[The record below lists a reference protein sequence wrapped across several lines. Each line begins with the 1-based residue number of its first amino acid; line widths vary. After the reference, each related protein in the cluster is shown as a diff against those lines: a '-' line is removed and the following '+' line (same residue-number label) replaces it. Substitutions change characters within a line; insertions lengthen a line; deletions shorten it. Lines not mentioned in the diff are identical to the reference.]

1 MHPVFRNA
9 DGTTRILKIWDQSI
23 NGNPPDGYRIGS
35 VYDSDIINQAILA
48 NESERYNIVPSRD
61 FSGHGTHVA
70 GIMAGNFAANRNN
83 SIGIATKSPLLVVKL
98 GKAEQG
104 GYPLTSE
111 LIQAVD
117 FVIRQAQQY
126 GMPVAINLSY
136 GNTYGSHDG
145 TSLVETFI
153 DAVIQ
158 QWKSVIC
165 IGTGNEGNAAGHTSG
180 YLTIGDSQNVQL
192 TVGGYQQAFSI
203 QIWKQY
209 QDKFDI
215 YLRGATGSNYVLINS
230 SSGTARYNIDNNT
243 VLVYYGEP
251 SPYSPFQEIYIDILP
266 NGDYVTEGIWQ
277 IELVPVKI
285 VNGRYDMWL
294 PASQVLSSNTRFVR
308 PNPDTTLTIPS
319 ATLGAISVGGYDS
332 RNMSFADFSG
342 RGYTRLVDIVKPDIV
357 APAVDINSSEPGGGM
372 GTRSGT
378 SMATPFVTGSAALL
392 MEWGIVR
399 GNDRYLYGEK
409 VKSYLISG
417 AKGLPGEPIPSARQG
432 WGALCVRD
440 SIPI

>member
-23 NGNPPDGYRIGS
+23 NGRPPEGYRIGS
-35 VYDSDIINQAILA
+35 VYDAESINQAILA
-48 NESERYNIVPSRD
+48 APAERYSIVPTTD
-61 FSGHGTHVA
+61 YSGHGTHVA
-70 GIMAGNFAANRNN
+70 GIMAGNFAQNRNN
-83 SIGIATKSPLLVVKL
+83 SIGIATKSPIIAVKL

-111 LIQAVD
+111 LMQAVD
-117 FVIRQAQQY
+117 FVIKQSQEY

-165 IGTGNEGNAAGHTSG
+165 IGAGNEGSAAGHTSG
-180 YLTIGDSQNVQL
+180 TLTMNGIEKIQL

-215 YLRGATGSNYVLINS
+215 YLRGAVGSNYVLINS
-230 SSGTARYNIDNNT
+230 SSGTARYNIDNST
-243 VLVYYGEP
+243 ILVYYGEP
-251 SPYSPFQEIYIDILP
+251 SPYSPFQEIYIDIIP

-277 IELVPVKI
+277 IELVPVRI
-285 VNGRYDMWL
+285 VNGAFDMWL
-294 PASQVLSSNTRFVR
+294 PASQVLSTSTGFVR

-319 ATLGAISVGGYDS
+319 TALGAITVGGYDS
-332 RNMSFADFSG
+332 RNMSIADFSG
-342 RGYTRLVDIVKPDIV
+342 RGYTRLVNIIKPDLV
-357 APAVDINSSEPGGGM
+357 APAVDISSSEPGGGM

-417 AKGLPGEPIPSARQG
+417 ARGLPGEPVPSPRQG

-440 SIPI
+440 SIPV